1 MSRSDSTYFCF
12 QAPLPKHFLLK
23 DLVSNELNDFFFL
36 MIHLDDF
43 VSPCS
48 NESWMNVFAS
58 QASGEREHSA
68 SPHEAAQQQLS
79 ARGRVTFQLTFE
91 V

>member
-1 MSRSDSTYFCF
+1 MT
-12 QAPLPKHFLLK
+12 
-23 DLVSNELNDFFFL
+23 FFFL